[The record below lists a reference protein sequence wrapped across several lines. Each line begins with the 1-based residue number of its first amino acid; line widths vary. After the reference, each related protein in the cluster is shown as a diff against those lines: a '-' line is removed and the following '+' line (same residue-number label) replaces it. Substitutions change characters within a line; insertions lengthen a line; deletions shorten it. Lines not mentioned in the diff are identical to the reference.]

1 MKNSLYTLFNKPFG
15 NCKTGNKKLRKE
27 SKMLLTIND
36 VSQILKISVS
46 TVYRWVHKKEIPY
59 IKLGGKVRFSDSELQ
74 QFIKKNSISIS

>member
-1 MKNSLYTLFNKPFG
+1 M
-15 NCKTGNKKLRKE
+15 GNKKLRKE

-46 TVYRWVHKKEIPY
+46 TLYRWVHKKEIPY

-74 QFIKKNSISIS
+74 QFIKNNSISIS

>member
-1 MKNSLYTLFNKPFG
+1 
-15 NCKTGNKKLRKE
+15 
-27 SKMLLTIND
+27 MLLTIND

-46 TVYRWVHKKEIPY
+46 TIYRWVHKKKIPY